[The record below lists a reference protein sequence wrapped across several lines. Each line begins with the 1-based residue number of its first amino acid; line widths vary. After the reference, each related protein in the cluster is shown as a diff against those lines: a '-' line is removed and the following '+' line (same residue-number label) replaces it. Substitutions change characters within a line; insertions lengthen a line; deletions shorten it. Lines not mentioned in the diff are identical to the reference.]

1 MNLKHW
7 WKKLELLESKFVDFC
22 QIYQQQQQQQQLVP
36 VFKHG

>member
-7 WKKLELLESKFVDFC
+7 WKKHELLESKFVDFC
-22 QIYQQQQQQQQLVP
+22 QIYQQQQQQPVH